1 MKRENVPGTVY
12 LLHFDQP
19 YRHAR
24 HYTGWTSDLES
35 RLADHR
41 DGRGARLMS
50 VIREA
55 GIGFSLAR
63 TWDGTRGRERQ
74 LKREG
79 GASRRCPMCG
89 VTPRP
94 DQDMGEVIVQ
104 ARRDIA
110 ARREA
115 PNRPARPER
124 WVGPM
129 PAQELDALLDG
140 IAARQAAVA
149 RRERTR

>member
-63 TWDGTRGRERQ
+63 TWDGTRGQ
-74 LKREG
+74 
-79 GASRRCPMCG
+79 
-89 VTPRP
+89 
-94 DQDMGEVIVQ
+94 
-104 ARRDIA
+104 
-110 ARREA
+110 
-115 PNRPARPER
+115 
-124 WVGPM
+124 
-129 PAQELDALLDG
+129 
-140 IAARQAAVA
+140 
-149 RRERTR
+149 